1 MHLYGLTSYFDLI
14 TKSQVIK
21 SFQDSCSFADVMV
34 QRDCKSSS
42 GCCGFKKEK
51 HILSMPGELSEGS
64 NFAVLGEV
72 ELEGTRELV
81 LAIYKNYQVITYIWV
96 AEPTRE
102 TV

>member
-1 MHLYGLTSYFDLI
+1 MDAGSGADMVATATAAI
-14 TKSQVIK
+14 VI
-21 SFQDSCSFADVMV
+21 DTWAGVMV
-34 QRDCKSSS
+34 QRDCKLSS

-64 NFAVLGEV
+64 NFAVLGKV

-96 AEPTRE
+96 AELTRE

>member
-1 MHLYGLTSYFDLI
+1 MDAGSGADMI
-14 TKSQVIK
+14 TTATAAIVV
-21 SFQDSCSFADVMV
+21 DAWAGVMV